1 VSAETTSLVLRAAA
15 GDALA
20 WDELVSCF
28 GRLVWATARAVGL
41 DPEDAADVSQ
51 TTWLRLAEHIG
62 GLRDPERVAAWLVTT
77 SRREAIRVTRLESR
91 TVPVDPWAELNET
104 SDEDLSDV
112 IERVEEATRLHEAIG
127 ELSGSCRE
135 LLLALTG
142 EPTPAY
148 AEVSSRLGMPIG
160 SIGPTRA
167 RCLGHLRA
175 LLADI
180 GAERPVSRETSR

>member
-1 VSAETTSLVLRAAA
+1 LVSLAAS
-15 GDALA
+15 GDSQA
-20 WDELVSCF
+20 WDELVASF

-51 TTWLRLAEHIG
+51 TTWLKLAEHIG

-77 SRREAIRVTRLESR
+77 TRREAIRVTRLESR
-91 TVPVDPWAELNET
+91 TVPVDPWADLNET
-104 SDEDLSDV
+104 SDEDLTEV

-127 ELSGSCRE
+127 ELSGGCRD
-135 LLLALTG
+135 LLLALTL

-148 AEVSSRLGMPIG
+148 ADVSARLGMPIG

-167 RCLGHLRA
+167 RCLAHLRA
-175 LLADI
+175 LLADL
-180 GAERPVSRETSR
+180 GADRPVRRETLR